1 MTEHS
6 SDSTLSEFAGSRLL
20 IELLERRAYSVTW
33 NADALREVVIQ
44 VYEYF
49 ARKRQEFDVR
59 VRLLGTPFQ
68 RMVWN
73 QLTRIPFGQTLS
85 YRELAA
91 LVGKA
96 GAFRE
101 VGQANGANPVSLIVP
116 CHRIIGADLHL
127 RGYEGGV
134 DVKRGLLALER
145 SLPWPQEF
153 LFEMSQGAKGPS

>member
-1 MTEHS
+1 MAAPFGGIFAAVEH
-6 SDSTLSEFAGSRLL
+6 DGTLVRFDFVGVRRIETL

-33 NADALREVVIQ
+33 NADALREVVIR

-49 ARKRQEFDVR
+49 DRKRQEFDAR

-73 QLTRIPFGQTLS
+73 QLTRSPFGQTLS

-96 GAFRE
+96 EPSERPDRRTVQTLSYSSF
-101 VGQANGANPVSLIVP
+101 
-116 CHRIIGADLHL
+116 
-127 RGYEGGV
+127 
-134 DVKRGLLALER
+134 LATE
-145 SLPWPQEF
+145 S
-153 LFEMSQGAKGPS
+153 